1 MPVTH
6 ILGLFVTRI
15 PTMIKVTTPAQVAQ
29 ILLSARKAK
38 GMTQAEAATYAGV
51 GQPRLSLLETTAT
64 GSISL
69 DQMLALFAIYG
80 LELFVQPRSAP
91 SPSGGAS
98 SLPSEW

>member
-1 MPVTH
+1 M
-6 ILGLFVTRI
+6 
-15 PTMIKVTTPAQVAQ
+15 MIKVATSAQLAQ

-38 GMTQAEAATYAGV
+38 HMTQAEAATYAGI

-80 LELFVQPRSAP
+80 LELFVQPRSAR
-91 SPSGGAS
+91 SPSSSAS